1 VLFTEEYEQEY
12 QLNFYRFKLFIH
24 KMRVSNNLIM
34 FLAIL
39 LIATSLT
46 QIWAKNKQPTMSPI
60 TGKAY
65 GTVEFTVLTEEPLCL
80 IELKPGWNYISLCA
94 NPENYSIN
102 NIFNDVDFRYVMEW
116 NESSQEFMIYSPRAS
131 VNPFEDLNKNKSY
144 FVYAEFDDNLA
155 ILGDDSDD
163 ENRSLTEGWNPPSY
177 PYRFTANITKYLETV
192 NESYRYVMKWDN
204 VLQGF
209 MIYSPRAAVNPFET
223 ISKGEGQFIY
233 AVENATLKYNKTYL
247 ES

>member
-1 VLFTEEYEQEY
+1 MG
-12 QLNFYRFKLFIH
+12 I
-24 KMRVSNNLIM
+24 SNNFIM

-46 QIWAKNKQPTMSPI
+46 QIWAKNKQPSMDSI

-65 GTVEFTVLTEEPLCL
+65 GTVEFTALTEEPPCS

-94 NPENYSIN
+94 NPDNYNISSI
-102 NIFNDVDFRYVMEW
+102 FSSVEFRYVMEW
-116 NESSQEFMIYSPRAS
+116 NESTQEFMIYSPRAE
-131 VNPFEDLNKNKSY
+131 VNPFDALNKNKSY
-144 FVYAEFDDNLA
+144 FVYVDIIDNL
-155 ILGDDSDD
+155 IVSGNDSED
-163 ENRSLTEGWNPPSY
+163 ENRSLVEGWNPPSY
-177 PYRFTANITKYLETV
+177 PYRFTANLTKYLDTI
-192 NESYRYVMKWDN
+192 NDSYRYIMKWDN
-204 VLQGF
+204 ILQGF